1 MTLEKNFQLTLPEPP
16 EHLLKPERVFGGRP
30 PFGRLERQGSQLRGE
45 LVAEVPLLGEIHFPF
60 QSRIDAQEEGRAYLL
75 ADSPTLTLDQPRA
88 MDPPSSPPS
97 PADQQRA
104 EPTDQQRAEPAD
116 PRFWAELEGEG
127 WAVEDGICYKL
138 RLRIHAEI
146 PQGEKWGGKA
156 LRRMAEAAF
165 ERTVSRALEGLQGGK
180 LLRG

>member
-104 EPTDQQRAEPAD
+104 EPAD